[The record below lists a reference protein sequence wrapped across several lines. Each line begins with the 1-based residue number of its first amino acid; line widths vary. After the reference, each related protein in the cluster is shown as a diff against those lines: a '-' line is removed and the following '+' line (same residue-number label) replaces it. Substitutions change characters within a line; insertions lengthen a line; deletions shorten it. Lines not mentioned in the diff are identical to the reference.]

1 MSALNSYKG
10 DKMIIVV
17 EGIDRIG
24 KTTLCNRLSKELQM
38 PIYKESGVHEATQIG
53 NVRSQMSLL
62 NLCKVTGCNVIFDRL
77 FSSEYVYGMCDRKCS
92 PFVSKKFLNMAIDL
106 FLQIPDAIYISMQST
121 DVEKSSAEHGTSL
134 RRHSHLFVSCDKLL
148 IDKGCENFY
157 AGTYDDIDDI
167 VDELV
172 WLYGGKTNG

>member
-1 MSALNSYKG
+1 
-10 DKMIIVV
+10 MIIVV

-24 KTTLCNRLSKELQM
+24 KTTMCEKLSKAFGF

-92 PFVSKKFLNMAIDL
+92 PFASKNFLNLAIDL
-106 FLQIPDAIYISMQST
+106 FLQIKDAIYISMQPT

-148 IDKGCENFY
+148 IDKGFKNFY
-157 AGTYDDIDDI
+157 AGTYDDIDSI